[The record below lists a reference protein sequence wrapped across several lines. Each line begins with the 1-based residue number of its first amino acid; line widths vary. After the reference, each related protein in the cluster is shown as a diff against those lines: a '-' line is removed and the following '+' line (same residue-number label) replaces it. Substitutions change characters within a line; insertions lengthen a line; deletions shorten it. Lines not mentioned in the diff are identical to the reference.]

1 MAVAASLL
9 PVELRH
15 ANHTAST
22 NPLILR
28 RPPGQLPT
36 IEGSMASMPL
46 QDQIAERVER
56 LLLRH
61 EQLRHTNE
69 LLAQQVAE
77 LTQERDSLRS
87 RLQAARHR
95 IDALVDRLP
104 TSQPPKDGA

>member
-1 MAVAASLL
+1 M
-9 PVELRH
+9 PKKI
-15 ANHTAST
+15 
-22 NPLILR
+22 LIL
-28 RPPGQLPT
+28 
-36 IEGSMASMPL
+36 GSTGSIGASALSVIRDFP
-46 QDQIAERVER
+46 DQFR
-56 LLLRH
+56 LAGLTAHSRL
-61 EQLRHTNE
+61 E